1 MAEITRADVD
11 SLHRSLSATPSRA
24 NRVVALLSNMM
35 TLAEIWERRDQGT
48 NPCRYVKK
56 NKDVSRERFL
66 TMAEL
71 SRLGEAMR
79 ELVEKGTLWVDMA
92 NAITLLVLTGA
103 RKNEILTC
111 EWA

>member
-1 MAEITRADVD
+1 
-11 SLHRSLSATPSRA
+11 
-24 NRVVALLSNMM
+24 MM

-48 NPCRYVKK
+48 NPYRYIKK
-56 NKDVSRERFL
+56 NKDVSRERFF

-79 ELVEKGTLWVDMA
+79 ELVEKGTFWVDMA
-92 NAITLLVLTGA
+92 NAIALLVLTGA

>member
-1 MAEITRADVD
+1 
-11 SLHRSLSATPSRA
+11 
-24 NRVVALLSNMM
+24 
-35 TLAEIWERRDQGT
+35 
-48 NPCRYVKK
+48 
-56 NKDVSRERFL
+56 
-66 TMAEL
+66 MAEL